1 MSGDNLS
8 VVSKNQERANRK
20 WKARIMTLEKKKQQ
34 QKTAR
39 NQRKTELNFLF
50 EFPCELIVFK

>member
-20 WKARIMTLEKKKQQ
+20 WKARIMTLEKKE
-34 QKTAR
+34 TTTE
-39 NQRKTELNFLF
+39 NRKKSKEN
-50 EFPCELIVFK
+50 